1 MNKKIKISGAI
12 EGFMQTRT
20 RRDTT
25 SRLYRYALSLFE
37 RHLNAKC
44 DIIGEVIDADIS
56 SFCRYLENTYAPN
69 SACIIY
75 GIVKSL
81 FLFCERHGFIDI
93 NPCSLI
99 DEKRYF
105 CKHKHHQAL
114 TRMQFDA
121 CEKSFWENYNNHIAK
136 RRESVAL
143 LVSSSCYIKVFSQL
157 CFIMGFYLQGLSFAD
172 LLMLKMASIKEG
184 VLEKR
189 HCFIIVTSRRKTGKE
204 VKIVIPKEHVKRH
217 HLFKVLFEDA
227 KKQKRQY
234 LFPICSELA
243 DDTYIYNKVKKL
255 NGTVNRNLK
264 IWWRQL
270 NNSVLRECPIDIAST
285 SYYSCRHT
293 FATLYIDSPNA
304 SLGELASLM
313 GRNTEYIDTYI
324 REITSENKLL
334 HASSKVFGVAEEDGA
349 SQLQQM
355 LDNQKTIISML
366 ERICGAVEKLCG
378 VNDVN
383 YK

>member
-1 MNKKIKISGAI
+1 
-12 EGFMQTRT
+12 
-20 RRDTT
+20 
-25 SRLYRYALSLFE
+25 
-37 RHLNAKC
+37 
-44 DIIGEVIDADIS
+44 
-56 SFCRYLENTYAPN
+56 
-69 SACIIY
+69 
-75 GIVKSL
+75 
-81 FLFCERHGFIDI
+81 
-93 NPCSLI
+93 
-99 DEKRYF
+99 
-105 CKHKHHQAL
+105 
-114 TRMQFDA
+114 MQFDA

-227 KKQKRQY
+227 KKHKRQY